1 MRIPNDLIGCV
12 IGKKGAKIHEI
23 RMMSGAT
30 IKIANNE
37 GDMIDRLV
45 TITGTPEAVSLAQYL
60 INSRIHSEVNGI
72 VSLGL

>member
-1 MRIPNDLIGCV
+1 MSTSNIILCMLFQLIGCV

-60 INSRIHSEVNGI
+60 INSRSQ
-72 VSLGL
+72 

>member
-1 MRIPNDLIGCV
+1 
-12 IGKKGAKIHEI
+12 
-23 RMMSGAT
+23 MMSGAT

-60 INSRIHSEVNGI
+60 INSRSVNI
-72 VSLGL
+72 CVLSVEMC

>member
-1 MRIPNDLIGCV
+1 
-12 IGKKGAKIHEI
+12 
-23 RMMSGAT
+23 MMSGAT

-60 INSRIHSEVNGI
+60 INSRSVYLS
-72 VSLGL
+72 VDMC

>member
-1 MRIPNDLIGCV
+1 
-12 IGKKGAKIHEI
+12 
-23 RMMSGAT
+23 MMSGAT

-60 INSRIHSEVNGI
+60 INSRLAAVQCFVGFVMGE
-72 VSLGL
+72 

>member
-1 MRIPNDLIGCV
+1 
-12 IGKKGAKIHEI
+12 
-23 RMMSGAT
+23 MMSGAT

-60 INSRIHSEVNGI
+60 INSRSECLHSYQLTRAN
-72 VSLGL
+72 